1 MGLAYDRYLAHAYYG
16 SKLEDT
22 DVQYLLRAPYET
34 EFEKY
39 WFNREKVEKMDS
51 HCLASGFFTYIL
63 VFYFLVSKWNHIR
76 LKNTLICILPRSD
89 LQHNRNLF
97 YWYTMW
103 APIICPSPNP
113 QP

>member
-1 MGLAYDRYLAHAYYG
+1 MRIHFDEAKKIFEIQTNNTTYLMGLAYDRYLAHAYYG

-51 HCLASGFFTYIL
+51 LCHEYSAGGVFDRRCRWRRRLHQL
-63 VFYFLVSKWNHIR
+63 VCS
-76 LKNTLICILPRSD
+76 TG
-89 LQHNRNLF
+89 
-97 YWYTMW
+97 
-103 APIICPSPNP
+103 
-113 QP
+113 